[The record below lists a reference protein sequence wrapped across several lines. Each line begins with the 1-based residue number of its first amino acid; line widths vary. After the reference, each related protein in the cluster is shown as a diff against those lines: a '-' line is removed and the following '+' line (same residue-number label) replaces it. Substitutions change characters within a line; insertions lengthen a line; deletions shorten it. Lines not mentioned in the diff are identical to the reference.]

1 MNIGFQKFCSLLTL
15 LHKKLLFFTDVFPM
29 PLRPSYDLNS
39 LPRTEADTTSCVPSH
54 LQFTTNKANC
64 FENNQL
70 LEIQKFLT
78 GESSSKENDKQGD
91 FFMST
96 GDVAIHKPGGE
107 LLQSIVESASAG
119 ISTPYKENKD
129 SDHESDRGIDLNQT
143 PQQKPPKRR
152 KHRPKVIIEGKP
164 KRTPKLATPKNTEPK
179 ESRTGKRKY
188 VRKNI
193 EKESSSQ
200 LADGAS
206 ETTYHNA
213 GIGAKSCRR
222 VLDFDLEKT
231 KDEKQGKSVAQ
242 QDKMQQGNMRTSDLT
257 FGFQGTHMATRTNH
271 VSKMKSAELIDL
283 ENEVMVENQILGTMS
298 HPKPSMN
305 HMPSN
310 YIIPP
315 EVQESAAPLATRGD
329 RQLKN
334 LHVIK
339 RHVDSGYE
347 YAPMPQHSHAEGI
360 GKHAIRANTNGENH
374 EKTKE
379 SVSQGA
385 CQSAL
390 KALAPP
396 NEGRGSKREYCHNI
410 QQTHLCTNNPPSSLL
425 CQETFELD
433 GHQETSGTISKER
446 HKKQKVD
453 NRYLSIHDMPCN
465 VTTVEECLGRV
476 ERKRANV
483 AKSSG
488 FAAALNHT
496 ILNSYIGSNRMSER
510 DNNGIKCTS
519 DRFIESIDSG
529 HSLPKQQVPFKSNS
543 FQEIT
548 QGLSF
553 STNSTIETCNQL
565 VSSPPRKS
573 SQREKRQVLQ
583 TQEPKS
589 AKKQTVGSTALEST
603 LSSTDKMLQEQD
615 SLYDHQQSSA
625 KTLGTFHLKNPVK
638 SLFKL
643 IIFH

>member
-1 MNIGFQKFCSLLTL
+1 
-15 LHKKLLFFTDVFPM
+15 M

-54 LQFTTNKANC
+54 LQFTTNTAKC
-64 FENNQL
+64 LENIQL
-70 LEIQKFLT
+70 LEIQKSLT
-78 GESSSKENDKQGD
+78 GERSSKENDKQGN

-96 GDVAIHKPGGE
+96 GDVAIHKHGGE

-143 PQQKPPKRR
+143 PQQKPPKKR

-193 EKESSSQ
+193 QKESSSQ
-200 LADGAS
+200 LADGTS

-231 KDEKQGKSVAQ
+231 KDEKQGKSVDQ
-242 QDKMQQGNMRTSDLT
+242 QDKMQQGNMGTFDLT

-283 ENEVMVENQILGTMS
+283 ENEVMVDNQILGTMS

-310 YIIPP
+310 YVILP
-315 EVQESAAPLATRGD
+315 EGQESAAPLATRGD
-329 RQLKN
+329 RQLKD

-347 YAPMPQHSHAEGI
+347 YAPVPQHSHAEGI
-360 GKHAIRANTNGENH
+360 GKHAIRAKTNGENH

-379 SVSQGA
+379 SVNHGA

-410 QQTHLCTNNPPSSLL
+410 QQTHLCTINPPSSLL

-433 GHQETSGTISKER
+433 GHQESSGTISKES
-446 HKKQKVD
+446 HKKQKVHS
-453 NRYLSIHDMPCN
+453 RYLSVHDMPCN
-465 VTTVEECLGRV
+465 VTPVEECLGKV

-483 AKSSG
+483 ANSSG
-488 FAAALNHT
+488 FAAVLNHT

-510 DNNGIKCTS
+510 EKNGIKCTS
-519 DRFIESIDSG
+519 DRFTESIDSG

-543 FQEIT
+543 LQEIT
-548 QGLSF
+548 QVVSF

-573 SQREKRQVLQ
+573 SQREKRKVSQ

-589 AKKQTVGSTALEST
+589 AKKQTVGSTVLEST

-615 SLYDHQQSSA
+615 SFYDHLQSSA

-638 SLFKL
+638 SVL
-643 IIFH
+643 